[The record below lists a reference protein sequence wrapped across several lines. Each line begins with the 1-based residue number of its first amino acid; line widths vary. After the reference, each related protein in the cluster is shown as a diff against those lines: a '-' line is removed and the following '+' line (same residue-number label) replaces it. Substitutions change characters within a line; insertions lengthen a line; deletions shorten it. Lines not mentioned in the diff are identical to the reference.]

1 MNHAK
6 ILYMLVD
13 EVIITIKAGD
23 GGLGAVSFGKGS
35 KSGPDGGNG
44 GDGGNLYFKA
54 SSDLTLLEQFHP
66 DQTVSAENGH
76 NGGKDK
82 MFGKKGT
89 DLEILV
95 PIGSQVTDLKTKE
108 VFKFNKAGDKT
119 LLCRGG
125 TAGIGNFELRSSK
138 NTTPEFSAPPTPG
151 QTRKI
156 EINLSFIADYGLI
169 GLPSSGKSSLLN
181 ELTNAKAKTAEY
193 HFTTLSP
200 NLGVLPNKK
209 IIADI
214 PGLIEGAS
222 KGKGLGIK
230 FLKHIQ
236 KVNLLLHCVSSDS
249 TDPASDYEVVRKE
262 LGKFNKSLLDK
273 KELILLTKSDL
284 VDEEETKKTK
294 AKLKNLDR
302 KIVSTSIHDEGS
314 LDSLLKILQQSS

>member
-1 MNHAK
+1 
-6 ILYMLVD
+6 MLVD
-13 EVIITIKAGD
+13 EVKITIKAGN
-23 GGLGAVSFGKGS
+23 GGLGAVSFGKGA

-44 GDGGNLYFKA
+44 GDGGNLYFEG

-82 MFGKKGT
+82 MIGKRGE

-95 PIGSQVTDLKTKE
+95 PIGSLVTDLNTKA
-108 VFKFNKAGDKT
+108 VFAFNKVGDRA
-119 LLCRGG
+119 LLCKGG

-138 NTTPEFSAPPTPG
+138 NTTPKFSIPPTSG
-151 QTRKI
+151 QRRKI
-156 EINLSFIADYGLI
+156 EINLKFIADYGLI

-222 KGKGLGIK
+222 QGKGLGIK

-236 KVNLLLHCVSSDS
+236 KVSLLLHCVSSDS
-249 TDPASDYEVVRKE
+249 TDPVSDYKVIRKE
-262 LGKFNKSLLDK
+262 LGEYSKNLLNK
-273 KELILLTKSDL
+273 KEMILLTKSDL
-284 VDEEETKKTK
+284 TDEKGIKKVRTE
-294 AKLKNLDR
+294 LKNLDR
-302 KIVSTSIHDEGS
+302 KIISTSIYDGNSIEN
-314 LDSLLKILQQSS
+314 LLKVLQ